1 MISQYITSIRDGFAH
16 FKLAWLASVIIVI
29 AAGFIFS
36 SILVAA
42 TVLMVSIVWAGA
54 SLQHFTKLREKTAE
68 EIEASFG
75 GRVDSQAM
83 KCLENIAISSSYEL
97 PPLIE
102 SMDQLHGVISDASEK
117 LHQSFN
123 GLTKNSAHQSDL
135 TLKIIDQLHTK
146 DSDDPSS
153 LIFDKFSR
161 ETSIVLRDYVDLT
174 VNVSD
179 KGIEAANKVQDM
191 TVQMDTMFGLL
202 EQVKYL
208 ADQTGL
214 LALNAS
220 IEAARAGE
228 SGRGFAVVANEVRN
242 LAEQSAELNS
252 QIHENV
258 CLSRESLKET
268 NILVEQIAS
277 LEMNHALEAKDNLD
291 EMMLE
296 LDKASV
302 FVAESLGISS
312 GISKSIQNDVAN
324 AVMALQYEDMAS
336 QLNEHVKTWLV
347 KLAKGVEHVQPLLDK
362 GEISNI
368 LSVINNVLEKQ
379 IELKPASNRA
389 VASSSVDHGDVEL
402 F

>member
-1 MISQYITSIRDGFAH
+1 MISQYISSIRDGFAY
-16 FKLAWLASVIIVI
+16 FKLAWLTSAIIVI
-29 AAGFIFS
+29 VAGYVFS
-36 SILVAA
+36 SIWVAA
-42 TVLMVSIVWAGA
+42 TLLMVTIVWSMV
-54 SLQHFTKLREKTAE
+54 SLQQLNKLSEKTTDAT
-68 EIEASFG
+68 EARLG
-75 GRVDSQAM
+75 GCVDSQAM
-83 KCLENIAISSSYEL
+83 KCLENVAISSSNEL

-135 TLKIIDQLHTK
+135 TLKIIEQLQPK
-146 DSDDPSS
+146 DSDDPSA

-161 ETSIVLRDYVDLT
+161 ETSVVLRDYVDLT

-242 LAEQSAELNS
+242 LAEQSAQLNS

-268 NILVEQIAS
+268 NSLVEQIAS
-277 LEMNHALEAKDNLD
+277 LEMNHALEAKENLD

-296 LDKASV
+296 LDKASI

-312 GISKSIQNDVAN
+312 EISKSIQNDVAN

-347 KLAKGVEHVQPLLDK
+347 KLDKGVEHVQPLLGK

-368 LSVINNVLEKQ
+368 LNVINNALEEQ